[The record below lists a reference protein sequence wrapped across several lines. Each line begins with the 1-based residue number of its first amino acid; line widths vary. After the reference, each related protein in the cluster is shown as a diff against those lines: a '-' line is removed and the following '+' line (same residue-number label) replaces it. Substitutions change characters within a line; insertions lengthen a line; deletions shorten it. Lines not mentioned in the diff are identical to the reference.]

1 MTPDVAQAIAAMP
14 TLDAL
19 MIWLAN
25 QPIWLGAILMIGLPV
40 LLSVL
45 GALLVT
51 VIAGRGVLIENNLVG
66 GAKFSFLAQVFCS
79 LLAFVVV
86 DGAIRYNQVRAAIQT
101 EVSALRLF
109 LETVEQRPGGD
120 TIRPAV
126 RHYADIVVGHEFLT
140 MQLGL
145 ESPLARAAMD
155 EVMARYM
162 AIGGGRH
169 HDRIEMLQAD
179 QLLVRAKQSRANRLN
194 AVRWGLKTVIWTIVA
209 ANVALAVAFN
219 WFFGNP
225 SLRMQ
230 LLMAALLTAA
240 IMIVTYMALLLYH
253 PFSGDLAI
261 SPKTYAVLRAP

>member
-1 MTPDVAQAIAAMP
+1 VAQAIAAMP

-25 QPIWLGAILMIGLPV
+25 QPIWLGATLMIGLPV

-66 GAKFSFLAQVFCS
+66 GAKFGFLAQVFCS

-109 LETVEQRPGGD
+109 IEIVEQRPDGAGD
-120 TIRPAV
+120 AIRPAV

-145 ESPLARAAMD
+145 ESPSARAAMD
-155 EVMARYM
+155 QVMARYM
-162 AIGGGRH
+162 AIGGGRG
-169 HDRIEMLQAD
+169 HDRVEMLQAD